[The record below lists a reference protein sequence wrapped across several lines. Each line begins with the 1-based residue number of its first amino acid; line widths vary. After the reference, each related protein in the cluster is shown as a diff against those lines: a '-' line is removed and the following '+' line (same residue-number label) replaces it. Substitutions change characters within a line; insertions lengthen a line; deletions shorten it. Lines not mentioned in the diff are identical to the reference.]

1 MEKSTTIFLVR
12 HGQTDMNRDRI
23 FRGRLDPPLNTL
35 GHEEARAVAARLKG
49 EPVSFV
55 LSSPLLRAT
64 QTAEAIARL
73 RNIGVRTVR
82 ELIDIDFGKWQG
94 MSEKNVM
101 KRHGR
106 LLHQWQKEPLK
117 VTFPGGESLLD
128 VRKRMEVFLACLAAQ
143 FAGRTL
149 AVVSHRV
156 TLKALVSILAEIPP
170 KNFWN
175 IRIDTASV
183 SIFEIAPDRT
193 IVHCLNATSHLAR
206 VGDGRVLHDF

>member
-1 MEKSTTIFLVR
+1 MEKNTTIYIVR
-12 HGQTDMNRDRI
+12 HGQTDMNRDRV

-49 EPVSFV
+49 EPVSFI

-64 QTAEAIARL
+64 QTAEAIGRL
-73 RNIGVRTVR
+73 RSVGVRTVR

-106 LLHQWQKEPLK
+106 LLHQWLKEPHK
-117 VTFPGGESLLD
+117 VTFPGGESLQD
-128 VRKRMEVFLACLAAQ
+128 VRKRLEVFIDLLQAQ
-143 FAGRTL
+143 FAGRTGV
-149 AVVSHRV
+149 VVSHRV
-156 TLKALVSILAEIPP
+156 TLKVLVSILAEIPP

-183 SIFEIAPDRT
+183 SIFEIAQDRT
-193 IVHCLNATSHLAR
+193 IVRCLNATSHLAR
-206 VGDGRVLHDF
+206 VGEGRVVHDF